1 VAASKIILGQQEKLL
16 LGNLDSKRDWGY
28 APEFVEGMWRILQ
41 ADQPDDYVL
50 ATNETHSIRE
60 FVEETFKV
68 LGEEIVWTGSGVDE
82 KGILKSSG
90 KEVVSIDRRYFRPT
104 EVDLLIGNPAKAY
117 EKLGWKPKTTFKELV
132 RLMVNSDFE
141 KAKKRIE

>member
-1 VAASKIILGQQEKLL
+1 LGQQEKLS

-28 APEFVEGMWRILQ
+28 APEYVEGMWRILQ
-41 ADQPDDYVL
+41 ADQPDDFVL

-68 LGEEIVWTGSGVDE
+68 FGEEILWSGSGIDE

-90 KEVVSIDRRYFRPT
+90 KVVVAIDPRYFRPT
-104 EVDLLIGNPAKAY
+104 EVDLLIGNPGKAK
-117 EKLGWKPKTTFKELV
+117 EMLGWEPKTTFKDLV
-132 RLMVNSDFE
+132 KIMVDSDFE

>member
-1 VAASKIILGQQEKLL
+1 M

-28 APEFVEGMWRILQ
+28 APEYVEGMWRILQ
-41 ADQPDDYVL
+41 ADKPDDYVL

-60 FVEETFKV
+60 FVEETFIA
-68 LGEEIVWTGSGVDE
+68 LGEEIIWKGSGIDE

-90 KEVVSIDRRYFRPT
+90 KEVVGIDPRYFRPT
-104 EVDLLIGNPAKAY
+104 EVDLLIGDPAKAK
-117 EKLGWKPKTTFKELV
+117 EKLGWEPKTTFKNLV
-132 RLMVNSDFE
+132 KIMVESDFE